1 MIPVNTE
8 MVTDLFDANAIRG
21 MPRRSQKD
29 QLRQRNCD
37 ETQLHE
43 AIDAFARLDPI
54 GIKSEM
60 LLDIS
65 KRCFY
70 LPPLSIVFNDLRD
83 LQGHICCKDTEIPI
97 RF

>member
-1 MIPVNTE
+1 MIPVNPE
-8 MVTDLFDANAIRG
+8 MLTDLFDANAIRG
-21 MPRRSQKD
+21 MPRPKLQED
-29 QLRQRNCD
+29 QLRQRGCD

-65 KRCFY
+65 KR
-70 LPPLSIVFNDLRD
+70 LD
-83 LQGHICCKDTEIPI
+83 
-97 RF
+97 